1 MYKSGDFAKTTASFA
16 RPESMAQQGKNG
28 KNKQRLEN
36 EPVEG
41 KTFREIIL
49 LGKIMMDFFPKYS
62 QLLKKCALFTAESG

>member
-36 EPVEG
+36 EPVAA
-41 KTFREIIL
+41 KIFRRISL
-49 LGKIMMDFFPKYS
+49 PSKFKIDFYQKIPK
-62 QLLKKCALFTAESG
+62 F